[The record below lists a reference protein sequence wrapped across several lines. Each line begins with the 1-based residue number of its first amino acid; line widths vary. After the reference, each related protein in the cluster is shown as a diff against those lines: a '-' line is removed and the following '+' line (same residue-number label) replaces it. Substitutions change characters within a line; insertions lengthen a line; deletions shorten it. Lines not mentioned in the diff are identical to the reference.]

1 MKTTTLPLA
10 AHLLFATFAL
20 LNTSVAKA
28 AYQNATLANGL
39 LTITSTPTASMI
51 NLKVNGANLA
61 IEEIPSLNDPA
72 VIRASFPLASVRRIK
87 YIGGAGIDIF
97 TAANLNIP
105 ILALGN
111 DGNDILS
118 GGNKNDVL
126 IGGKGTDSM
135 LGRGGDD
142 ILVGIDGALGD
153 NLVGDVGK
161 DAFWMDFIG
170 GNRDQNDRQ
179 ADDYMHDVAR
189 FANGAD
195 LTLDGDNIA
204 DPALNTQFTSGWAY
218 ANHRDKPLFPSNGP
232 SLSDI
237 RQRLSSDCKVVATI
251 AGLANNTV
259 SGSAWP
265 VRRALADFGDGTF
278 GVRLG
283 NNFYRVDG
291 DLPMNGGNF
300 GSSAPGAEN
309 CIWPAIIEKALC
321 YHLPRTPGVF
331 QWQDLFSIA
340 PHDIL
345 LAFGAQEASSPLIGE
360 RYSSAQ
366 DLANKLFSSFNN
378 YENVVFTLALSST
391 VGGVHAYTLTGV
403 TRNASGAVTAITFY
417 NPWGNSDGN
426 GRNANGTQWYTDAN
440 PNDARVTFTPAQLWQ
455 DANIGRATVGSRIQ

>member
-1 MKTTTLPLA
+1 MKTSTL
-10 AHLLFATFAL
+10 LLKAGL
-20 LNTSVAKA
+20 LIAQCAGLSPREVFA
-28 AYQNATLANGL
+28 AYQNAELNNGL
-39 LTITSTPTASMI
+39 LTITSTPTSSMI
-51 NLKVNGANLA
+51 NLKVSGTNLA

-72 VIRASFPLASVRRIK
+72 VIRATFPLASVRRIK

-105 ILALGN
+105 IIALRN
-111 DGNDILS
+111 DGNDIHS

-126 IGGKGTDSM
+126 IGGNGTDTL
-135 LGRGGDD
+135 LGNGGDD
-142 ILVGIDGALGD
+142 TLVGIDAALGD
-153 NLVGDVGK
+153 NLVGDIGK

-179 ADDYMHDVAR
+179 ADDYMHDVSR

-195 LTLDGDNIA
+195 LTLNGDNIA
-204 DPALNTQFTSGWAY
+204 DPALNTQFTSGWSY
-218 ANHRDKPLFPSNGP
+218 TNHRDKPLFPSSVP
-232 SLSDI
+232 SLTDV

-283 NNFYRVDG
+283 NSFYRIDG
-291 DLPMNGGNF
+291 DLPMNGGRF
-300 GSSAPGAEN
+300 GSSEPGPEN

-340 PHDIL
+340 PHDIM
-345 LAFGAQEASSPLIGE
+345 LAFGAEDADSPKIGE

-366 DLANKLFSSFNN
+366 DMANKLFNSFNN
-378 YENVVFTLALSST
+378 YENVVFTLAMAST
-391 VGGVHAYTLTGV
+391 VGSVHAYTLIGV
-403 TRNASGAVTAITFY
+403 TRNASGVVASITFY

-426 GRNANGTQWYTDAN
+426 GRNANNLQWYADAN
-440 PNDARVTFTPAQLWQ
+440 ASDARVTFTPEQLWQ
-455 DANIGRATVGSRIQ
+455 DANVGRATVGSRIQ

>member
-1 MKTTTLPLA
+1 MKTSTL
-10 AHLLFATFAL
+10 LLKAGL
-20 LNTSVAKA
+20 LIAQCAGLSPREVFA
-28 AYQNATLANGL
+28 AYQNAELNNGL
-39 LTITSTPTASMI
+39 LTITSTPTSSMI
-51 NLKVNGANLA
+51 NLKVSGANLA

-72 VIRASFPLASVRRIK
+72 VIRRTFPLASVRRIK

-105 ILALGN
+105 IIALGN

-126 IGGKGTDSM
+126 IGGNGTDTM
-135 LGRGGDD
+135 LGKGGEDT
-142 ILVGIDGALGD
+142 LVGIDGTLGD
-153 NLVGDVGK
+153 NLVGDIGK

-179 ADDYMHDVAR
+179 ADDYIHNVSR

-195 LTLDGDNIA
+195 LTLNGDDIA
-204 DPALNTQFTSGWAY
+204 DPALNTQFTSGWSY
-218 ANHRDKPLFPSNGP
+218 TNHRDKPLFPSSVP
-232 SLSDI
+232 SLTDV

-283 NNFYRVDG
+283 NSFYRIDG
-291 DLPMNGGNF
+291 DLPMNGGRF
-300 GSSAPGAEN
+300 GSSEPGSEN

-321 YHLPRTPGVF
+321 YHLPRTPGIF

-340 PHDIL
+340 PHDIM
-345 LAFGAQEASSPLIGE
+345 LAFGAEDADSPKIGE

-366 DLANKLFSSFNN
+366 DMANKLFNSFNN
-378 YENVVFTLALSST
+378 YENVVFTLATAST
-391 VGGVHAYTLTGV
+391 VGGVHAYTLIGV
-403 TRNASGAVTAITFY
+403 TRNASGKVASITFY

-426 GRNANGTQWYTDAN
+426 GRNANNLQWYADAN
-440 PNDARVTFTPAQLWQ
+440 ASDARVTFTPEQLWQ
-455 DANIGRATVGSRIQ
+455 DANVGRATVGSRIQ